1 MTRMDEIVN
10 KVAQSGLI
18 TIDPE
23 EYYPEGEIAE
33 LDIKQWLFEEL
44 ILKEK
49 LFRDHMAN
57 HDWSVYNGRHVA
69 VNCSAD
75 AIIPTW
81 AYMLVGSKLADHA
94 ASVYFGNR
102 DQLIEHLLLEAVR
115 NINVSAFAGQRV
127 VVKGCSVHAIPAS
140 VYMALTARLQP
151 VVRSV
156 MYGEACSTVPVFK
169 RKE

>member
-1 MTRMDEIVN
+1 MDEIVN
-10 KVAQSGLI
+10 KIAQSGLI

-23 EYYPEGEIAE
+23 EYYPKGEIAV

-49 LFRDHMAN
+49 LFREHIAN
-57 HDWSVYNGRHVA
+57 HDWSMYNGKHVA
-69 VNCSAD
+69 VNCSTD

-81 AYMLVGSKLADHA
+81 AYMLVGSKLTGLA
-94 ASVYFGNR
+94 ASVYFGSR
-102 DQLIEHLLLEAVR
+102 DQLIEHLLLESVAKLDAGV
-115 NINVSAFAGQRV
+115 FTGQRV
-127 VVKGCSVHAIPAS
+127 VVKGCSDRAIPAS
-140 VYMALTARLQP
+140 FYMALTARLQP
-151 VVRSV
+151 VVKSV